1 MPGRD
6 SESVRNK
13 TVTFWKIFLSIALVV
28 ALAAAIFPFR
38 REIAG
43 TVVRA
48 GAYLA
53 WSVNLLGGVI
63 PQQILWFFLLVAILY
78 IAVGSFYGKRLE
90 LGVARSNASPL
101 EGPVETLA
109 RWIEK
114 RQRGTYFNWQVAN
127 LLGRINQ
134 HFQESASR
142 GTSERIPPPPEQV
155 QAYLDAGL
163 NTTYA
168 DYPIR
173 RIIGRK
179 TPTAFDIPLERV
191 LDYIEEHLEINHE
204 RTDQ

>member
-1 MPGRD
+1 MPDRD
-6 SESVRNK
+6 FESVRNK
-13 TVTFWKIFLSIALVV
+13 TVTFWKIFLSIALVIV
-28 ALAAAIFPFR
+28 LAAAIFPFR
-38 REIAG
+38 REIAE

-63 PQQILWFFLLVAILY
+63 PQQILWFFLLLAILY

-90 LGVARSNASPL
+90 LGVARPNPPPL

-114 RQRGTYFNWQVAN
+114 RQGGTYFNWQVAN

-134 HFQESASR
+134 HFDESAAR
-142 GTSERIPPPPEQV
+142 GISGRIPPPPPDV
-155 QAYLDAGL
+155 QAYLEAGL

-168 DYPIR
+168 DYPMRGIAS
-173 RIIGRK
+173 RK
-179 TPTAFDIPLERV
+179 TPTSFDIPLEHV
-191 LDYIEEHLEINHE
+191 MDYIEEHLEINHE
-204 RTDQ
+204 RRDQ

>member
-1 MPGRD
+1 M
-6 SESVRNK
+6 RNQ

-38 REIAG
+38 REIAE
-43 TVVRA
+43 TVVHA

-63 PQQILWFFLLVAILY
+63 PQQILWFFLLLAILY

-90 LGVARSNASPL
+90 FGVARSNPSPL

-114 RQRGTYFNWQVAN
+114 RQHGTYFNWQIAN

-142 GTSERIPPPPEQV
+142 GTSERIPSPPEQV

-168 DYPIR
+168 DYPVVGIF
-173 RIIGRK
+173 GRAM
-179 TPTAFDIPLERV
+179 PTSFDIPLENV
-191 LDYIEEHLEINHE
+191 VNYIEEHLEINHE
-204 RTDQ
+204 RKDQ

>member
-13 TVTFWKIFLSIALVV
+13 AITFWKILLSITLVF

-38 REIAG
+38 REIAEM
-43 TVVRA
+43 VVHA

-63 PQQILWFFLLVAILY
+63 PQQILWFFLLLAILY
-78 IAVGSFYGKRLE
+78 IAVGSFYGKRLKF
-90 LGVARSNASPL
+90 GAARSNPSPL

-114 RQRGTYFNWQVAN
+114 RQGGTYFNWQIAN

-134 HFQESASR
+134 HFDESASR
-142 GTSERIPPPPEQV
+142 GTSGRIPPPPPHV
-155 QAYLDAGL
+155 QAY
-163 NTTYA
+163 
-168 DYPIR
+168 
-173 RIIGRK
+173 
-179 TPTAFDIPLERV
+179 
-191 LDYIEEHLEINHE
+191 
-204 RTDQ
+204 